1 LNLGQDAATKAKHRS
16 KRTRVYLLYGGFFGG
31 IKARASTEKY
41 QTLEMLMGGEVTPQ
55 HGDRKASEY
64 ATHFVLEKIAIQS

>member
-1 LNLGQDAATKAKHRS
+1 
-16 KRTRVYLLYGGFFGG
+16 
-31 IKARASTEKY
+31 
-41 QTLEMLMGGEVTPQ
+41 MGGEVTPQ